1 MAGTVIRAGAL
12 AGAGKEAAVRLAAR
26 AAAAEGGGGE
36 GGGWGSPTCLH
47 FSCKK
52 DHATFRIADRKR
64 AEEQA
69 KPAPTKRRVKWRCL
83 PPITSRRCGPSCS
96 RWVRL
101 HACRYKPLHESGLQ
115 RRLPPLLPPSCQILF
130 RSRRHGLAR
139 TQEQQRQRLLL
150 LRAYHQSS
158 SMATRTRVSH
168 DSRRPCP
175 AVPSRH
181 CQVPCHS
188 TPRKLRHRRCRYP
201 RHHRLHHHDHRL
213 LQSHHLHRTPP
224 SAAAAISASASTA
237 ARVAAAAKVV
247 AAAVAATE
255 VSAAE
260 PRADGPRR
268 SR

>member
-1 MAGTVIRAGAL
+1 M
-12 AGAGKEAAVRLAAR
+12 R
-26 AAAAEGGGGE
+26 AAA
-36 GGGWGSPTCLH
+36 GSAQRAYI
-47 FSCKK
+47 FCKK

-64 AEEQA
+64 AEDQA

-96 RWVRL
+96 RWVR
-101 HACRYKPLHESGLQ
+101 HRACRYKPLHESGLQ

-158 SMATRTRVSH
+158 SMATRTRVSR

-201 RHHRLHHHDHRL
+201 RHHTRLHHHDHRL

>member
-1 MAGTVIRAGAL
+1 MLTFFARRTTPLSGSP
-12 AGAGKEAAVRLAAR
+12 RLARETTFAN
-26 AAAAEGGGGE
+26 
-36 GGGWGSPTCLH
+36 
-47 FSCKK
+47 KK
-52 DHATFRIADRKR
+52 ASK
-64 AEEQA
+64 
-69 KPAPTKRRVKWRCL
+69 KWRSR
-83 PPITSRRCGPSCS
+83 PPTMSRKCVPSCS
-96 RWVRL
+96 RWVR
-101 HACRYKPLHESGLQ
+101 HRACRYKPLHESGLQ

-158 SMATRTRVSH
+158 SMATRTRVSR